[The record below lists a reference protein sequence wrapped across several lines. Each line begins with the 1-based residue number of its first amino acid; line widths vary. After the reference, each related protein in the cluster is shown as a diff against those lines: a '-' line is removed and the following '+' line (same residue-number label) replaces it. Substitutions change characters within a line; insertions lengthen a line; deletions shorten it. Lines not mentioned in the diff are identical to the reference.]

1 VSILN
6 SNHNTVQNN
15 KLKTSKVILYNEPT
29 VPEIQLKKLGKF
41 IEDTFPVKIEIRD
54 NFFQN
59 SDKRIFKKIASTRVF
74 DLKKPFKAYTP
85 TIEEIQVEV
94 QNKDMSNRE
103 EMTLYDGFEFQKI
116 ISEFISKDEDQIDT
130 LHIIFTNKLTC
141 TFDESDFRYH
151 ARAIIGSNPAI
162 ISTSGIIEA
171 PAKPKQYYLD
181 LMTDFSKERVE
192 EIKAKYKGE
201 FLEYNDTRIS
211 EIIEGYLLQ
220 AIMYYET
227 GDAFCENKECRLYN
241 SHWQNDLLYLQLKN
255 KKLCKKH
262 EKDLKELNQSRID

>member
-1 VSILN
+1 
-6 SNHNTVQNN
+6 
-15 KLKTSKVILYNEPT
+15 LKTSKIILYDEPT
-29 VPEIQLKKLGKF
+29 VPQIQLKKLEKF
-41 IEDTFPVKIEIRD
+41 IADTFPVKIEIRE

-59 SDKRIFKKIASTRVF
+59 SDQKIFEKIACARVF
-74 DLKKPFKAYTP
+74 DLKKPFEIHMP
-85 TIEEIQVEV
+85 TTDEIQIEV

-103 EMTLYDGFEFQKI
+103 EMILYDGFELQKTV
-116 ISEFISKDEDQIDT
+116 SEFTSKDENQIDT

-141 TFDESDFRYH
+141 TFDQSDFRYH
-151 ARAIIGSNPAI
+151 ARAIIGSNPVI

-181 LMTDFSKERVE
+181 LMTDFTKERVE

-201 FLEYNDTRIS
+201 FLEYNDSRLS

-241 SHWQNDLLYLQLKN
+241 SHWQKDLLDLQLKI

-262 EKDLKELNQSRID
+262 KRDLKELNQS